1 MARTAGIAGAG
12 LAGRMLALS
21 LLKDGWKVSLF
32 DRDGKEGKKSCGYT
46 AGGMLSLY
54 SEAESIGDL
63 VVELG
68 HRSMELWPAVL
79 RDIDAG
85 SCLKISGS
93 LIVAHAEDLIDLERK
108 RKMIG
113 HRFTGLFDELH
124 ITNNVC
130 EFEQELSVPYVMHV
144 KGEGCVDNLGLFK
157 CLENALVHGG
167 VEWYCNT
174 KVISVSGGRIM
185 SADREYTF
193 DYVFDCRGIG
203 AKGDIPGLRGV
214 RGEAMILHAPHVKIE
229 HVIRMVHPRY
239 SVYVVPRPGKIF
251 LIGASEI
258 ESCDFSEVSVRS
270 VLEMLSA
277 VYSLHRGFA
286 EARIKEM
293 LSACRPAFLDNLPR
307 VLWGERIARIN
318 GLYRYGYLSVPAIIE
333 DVKLV
338 LNGSSARYKTLH
350 FTE

>member
-68 HRSMELWPAVL
+68 YRSTELWPKVL
-79 RDIDAG
+79 RDMGAS
-85 SCLKISGS
+85 SCLKMSGS
-93 LIVAHAEDLIDLERK
+93 LIVAHAEDLTDLERK
-108 RKMIG
+108 RKMIER
-113 HRFTGLFDELH
+113 RFTGLFNELH
-124 ITNNVC
+124 ITNNVY
-130 EFEQELSVPYVMHV
+130 EFERELSVPYVMHV
-144 KGEGCVDNLGLFK
+144 RGEGCVDSLAFFR
-157 CLENALVHGG
+157 CLEDALVYGG
-167 VEWYCNT
+167 VEWYSNT
-174 KVISVSGGRIM
+174 NVISVSGGKIV
-185 SADREYTF
+185 SADSEYTF

-203 AKGDIPGLRGV
+203 AKHDIPGLRGV
-214 RGEAMILHAPHVKIE
+214 RGEAMILHAPHVTIK
-229 HVIRMVHPRY
+229 HVIRMMHPRY

-307 VLWGERIARIN
+307 VLWSDRVVRIN
-318 GLYRYGYLSVPAIIE
+318 GLYRYGYLSMPAIIE
-333 DVKLV
+333 DVMTV